1 MILSSGTVTPWSLF
15 GSPHGP
21 AHLSRIGFVPP
32 SMTSMSRD
40 DLIDEME
47 RALRQRRAEL
57 VASGSETAES
67 RRPVELDQTRV
78 GRLSRMDALQG
89 QAMAEAQEQR
99 RQLEIR
105 RIDAALARIEDDTY
119 GDCVRCGAE
128 IDEKRLRLDPAAPL
142 CIECARGT

>member
-1 MILSSGTVTPWSLF
+1 M
-15 GSPHGP
+15 
-21 AHLSRIGFVPP
+21 GFVPA

-40 DLIDEME
+40 DLIEEMG

-128 IDEKRLRLDPAAPL
+128 IDDKRLRLDPAAPL